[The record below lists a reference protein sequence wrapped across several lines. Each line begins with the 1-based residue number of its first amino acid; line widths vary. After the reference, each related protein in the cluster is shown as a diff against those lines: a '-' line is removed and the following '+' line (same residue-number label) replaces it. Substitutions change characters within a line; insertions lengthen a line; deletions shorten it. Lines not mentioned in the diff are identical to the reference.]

1 MRLDRF
7 GRGPLRRRRR
17 RPVDP
22 RYADFRYPA
31 APYGVAQA
39 ARRAR
44 IRRGLWWGTVA
55 TVLIV
60 LLCCAGV
67 VVSQVGFGGGTRP
80 GTRRTSA
87 LPVVPDVVG
96 KRLPDA
102 QKALTTAGYRDVRQT
117 DATGQGRL
125 VISSNTW
132 IVQTQKPAGG
142 SRADR
147 NTEIALGVRRPSDGQ
162 GTLVAVA
169 GEVPRVV
176 CKDLQAAEDIM
187 REAGFVNV
195 SVRDGSGKNRLR
207 LLDRDWVVIAQ
218 SEPGGSRPDPGTR
231 ITLTAVHF
239 GEPTG
244 NSGCLD

>member
-1 MRLDRF
+1 MRLDRY

-17 RPVDP
+17 PKDP
-22 RYADFRYPA
+22 RYADLSYPA

-44 IRRGLWWGTVA
+44 LRRGLWWGTVVA
-55 TVLIV
+55 VVTI

-80 GTRRTSA
+80 GPRGTA
-87 LPVVPDVVG
+87 GLPVVPDVVG
-96 KRLPDA
+96 ERLPDA
-102 QKALTTAGYRDVRQT
+102 QKALTAAGYRDTRPS
-117 DATGQGRL
+117 DATGQGRIVL
-125 VISSNTW
+125 SSNSW

-142 SRADR
+142 TRAAK
-147 NTEIALGVRRPSDGQ
+147 NTVIALGVRRPSDGQ
-162 GTLVAVA
+162 GSLVAVE
-169 GEVPRVV
+169 GEMPRVV
-176 CKDLQAAEDIM
+176 CKDLQAAEDIV
-187 REAGFVNV
+187 RQAGFANV

-207 LLDRDWVVIAQ
+207 LLDRDWVVTAQ
-218 SEPGGSRPDPGTR
+218 SVPGGTRPAPDTR
-231 ITLTAVHF
+231 ITLTVVQF

>member
-1 MRLDRF
+1 MRLDRY
-7 GRGPLRRRRR
+7 GRGALRRRGRR
-17 RPVDP
+17 VDP
-22 RYADFRYPA
+22 RYADLSYPA

-44 IRRGLWWGTVA
+44 LRRGLWWGTLAVVV
-55 TVLIV
+55 TV

-67 VVSQVGFGGGTRP
+67 VVSQLGFGGGTGP
-80 GTRRTSA
+80 GARRSEA
-87 LPVVPDVVG
+87 LPVVPGVVG

-102 QKALTTAGYRDVRQT
+102 RKALTAAGYRDTRPT

-125 VISSNTW
+125 VLGSNSW
-132 IVQTQKPAGG
+132 IVQTQRPAGG
-142 SRADR
+142 TRAARD
-147 NTEIALGVRRPSDGQ
+147 TVVVLGLRRTSDGQ
-162 GTLVAVA
+162 GSLVAVA

-187 REAGFVNV
+187 RQAGFAGI

-218 SEPGGSRPDPGTR
+218 SVPGGTRPDPGTR
-231 ITLTAVHF
+231 ITLTAVQF

>member
-1 MRLDRF
+1 M
-7 GRGPLRRRRR
+7 RRRRR

-22 RYADFRYPA
+22 RYADFSYPA

-44 IRRGLWWGTVA
+44 LRRGLWWGTVA
-55 TVLIV
+55 AVVVV

-67 VVSQVGFGGGTRP
+67 VVSQIGFGGGTRP
-80 GTRRTSA
+80 GPRRTA
-87 LPVVPDVVG
+87 GLPVVPDVVG

-102 QKALTTAGYRDVRQT
+102 QKALRAAGYRDTRQT
-117 DATGQGRL
+117 DATGQGRIVL
-125 VISSNTW
+125 TSSSW
-132 IVQTQKPAGG
+132 IVQTQRPAGG
-142 SRADR
+142 TRAAKD
-147 NTEIALGVRRPSDGQ
+147 TVIALGVRRPSDGQ
-162 GTLVAVA
+162 GSLVAVE
-169 GEVPRVV
+169 GEMPRVV
-176 CKDLQAAEDIM
+176 CKDLQAAENIM
-187 REAGFVNV
+187 RQAGFANV

-218 SEPGGSRPDPGTR
+218 SVPGGSRPDPGTQ
-231 ITLTAVHF
+231 IVLTAVQF

>member
-1 MRLDRF
+1 MRLDRY

-17 RPVDP
+17 PRDP
-22 RYADFRYPA
+22 RYADLRYPA

-39 ARRAR
+39 GRRAR
-44 IRRGLWWGTVA
+44 LRRGLWWFTVA
-55 TVLIV
+55 VVATV

-67 VVSQVGFGGGTRP
+67 VVSQIGFGGGTRP

-102 QKALTTAGYRDVRQT
+102 QKALTAAGFRDTRQT
-117 DATGQGRL
+117 DATGQGRIVL
-125 VISSNTW
+125 GSSSW

-142 SRADR
+142 TRADR
-147 NTEIALGVRRPSDGQ
+147 TTVITLGVRRPSDGQ
-162 GTLVAVA
+162 GSLVAVA

-176 CKDLQAAEDIM
+176 CKDLQAAEDIL
-187 REAGFVNV
+187 RDAGFHNV

-218 SEPGGSRPDPGTR
+218 SVPGGTRPDPGTR
-231 ITLTAVHF
+231 ITLTAVQF

>member
-1 MRLDRF
+1 M
-7 GRGPLRRRRR
+7 
-17 RPVDP
+17 DP
-22 RYADFRYPA
+22 RYADFSYPA

-39 ARRAR
+39 ARRRR

-55 TVLIV
+55 AVVTV

-80 GTRRTSA
+80 GPRGTA
-87 LPVVPDVVG
+87 GLPLVPNVVG

-102 QKALTTAGYRDVRQT
+102 QKTLTAAGYRDTRLT

-125 VISSNTW
+125 VLSSNIW
-132 IVQTQKPAGG
+132 LVQTQKPAGG
-142 SRADR
+142 TRAAR
-147 NTEIALGVRRPSDGQ
+147 GTVIELGVRRPSDGQ
-162 GTLVAVA
+162 GSLVAVA

-187 REAGFVNV
+187 RAAGFVNL
-195 SVRDGSGKNRLR
+195 SVRDGSGKNRAR

-218 SEPGGSRPDPGTR
+218 SVPGGSRPDPGTR
-231 ITLTAVHF
+231 ITLTAVKF

-244 NSGCLD
+244 DSGCLD